1 MLAVSLTGFDPFE
14 TIGLQTAP
22 LDVRRD
28 RESGIRSTTVEPGG
42 SARVRSVPQADF
54 AKCIECIFSVLLA
67 LASTALKRGTAPRPT
82 PERLRSEGSEGVA
95 QRRTGN
101 LHQSCERLAQLQ
113 DQEKRT

>member
-1 MLAVSLTGFDPFE
+1 MRSAGNRWMAAKACSGRSDAIRTGYDPFE

-42 SARVRSVPQADF
+42 SARVRSQADF

-67 LASTALKRGTAPRPT
+67 LASTSLKRGTAPQP
-82 PERLRSEGSEGVA
+82 RLSG
-95 QRRTGN
+95 
-101 LHQSCERLAQLQ
+101 
-113 DQEKRT
+113 